1 MSLPAAIT
9 VVVAHL
15 LAVIL
20 PGPVLLSLS
29 WGPV

>member
-1 MSLPAAIT
+1 MSLPVAIT
-9 VVVAHL
+9 VVAHL

-20 PGPVLLSLS
+20 PGPVLLCLA